1 MLDMLLR
8 LEVERQML
16 RRKLLC
22 RLQGQA
28 ESFLGLGLIVL
39 GVLLTPAVLPVTVI
53 AFSPLV
59 SIILLFAAIGLLLVL
74 TVVFAPLGL
83 VLL

>member
-1 MLDMLLR
+1 MVELLLR
-8 LEVERQML
+8 LELERQTL

-22 RLQGQA
+22 LLQQQA
-28 ESFLGLGLIVL
+28 ESFLGVGLIVL
-39 GVLLTPAVLPVTVI
+39 GVLLTPAVLPATII

-59 SIILLFAAIGLLLVL
+59 TIILLFGAIGLLLVF